1 MLLLSWYRQLLLRID
16 ETAIIYSLF
25 VRKQSVKYPEQY
37 VDDCSRVYTKI
48 FDIPEKK

>member
-1 MLLLSWYRQLLLRID
+1 MSLLSWYRQLLLRID

-25 VRKQSVKYPEQY
+25 VRKQSVKCLEQHI
-37 VDDCSRVYTKI
+37 DDCGHVDSKI